1 MAQTVVCTG
10 GIGSGKSYVIKIFQ
24 NFGVPAYISDN
35 RAKELYT
42 ENQILSNGLMNI
54 LGNDIFEDGKLRRDI
69 MASRIFSDSSL
80 LQKVNS
86 LVHPFV
92 LEDFIMWKSKMER
105 DGHKLVLLESAI
117 YLESSVFKGYAD
129 YVVVVTAPE
138 QLRVKRV
145 AQRDGVSQKEVME
158 RISKQMAE
166 SDRLSR
172 ADFIIFADGKNAVM
186 PQVYR
191 VLKKLEYFDQSNM

>member
-10 GIGSGKSYVIKIFQ
+10 GIGSGKSYVIKVFQ

-42 ENQILSNGLMNI
+42 ENQKLSIGLMNI

-92 LEDFIMWKSKMER
+92 LEDFIMWKSRMER

-117 YLESSVFKGYAD
+117 YLESSVFKGSAD

>member
-42 ENQILSNGLMNI
+42 ENQKLSIGLMNI

-92 LEDFIMWKSKMER
+92 LEDFIMWKSRMER

-117 YLESSVFKGYAD
+117 YLESSVFKGSAD

>member
-1 MAQTVVCTG
+1 
-10 GIGSGKSYVIKIFQ
+10 
-24 NFGVPAYISDN
+24 
-35 RAKELYT
+35 
-42 ENQILSNGLMNI
+42 
-54 LGNDIFEDGKLRRDI
+54 
-69 MASRIFSDSSL
+69 
-80 LQKVNS
+80 
-86 LVHPFV
+86 
-92 LEDFIMWKSKMER
+92 
-105 DGHKLVLLESAI
+105 VLLESAI